1 MPKLEMSIALT
12 SITPLSV
19 GAGGSVG
26 SLADKSIVRDGW
38 GRPIIPGSQLKGKLR
53 HAAERLLG
61 SVGLPVPT
69 DFNDTKTVSA
79 IRTIFGTGG
88 GERARLRFSDL
99 IGLPDGTPADWH
111 PNSPSERRSLSQI
124 RPSVSINRNR
134 GNAEDARLFF
144 QETALE
150 ELVYRASP
158 AISGDHKTLTLGH
171 AALLWAALTLTDR
184 WGGGTSRG
192 LGWVCVQATV
202 CWDGQLRDEAEL
214 KNALRTLLGE
224 KGAADAL

>member
-19 GAGGSVG
+19 GAGGSAG

-69 DFNDTKTVSA
+69 DFNDTKTDTL

-88 GERARLRFSDL
+88 GERAPLRFSDL
-99 IGLPDGTPADWH
+99 IGIPDGTPEMWPPAKVDAR
-111 PNSPSERRSLSQI
+111 NLSQI
-124 RPSVSINRNR
+124 RPSVSINRRR
-134 GNAEDARLFF
+134 GNAEDARLLF
-144 QETALE
+144 QETALA

-192 LGWVCVQATV
+192 LGWVCAQATV